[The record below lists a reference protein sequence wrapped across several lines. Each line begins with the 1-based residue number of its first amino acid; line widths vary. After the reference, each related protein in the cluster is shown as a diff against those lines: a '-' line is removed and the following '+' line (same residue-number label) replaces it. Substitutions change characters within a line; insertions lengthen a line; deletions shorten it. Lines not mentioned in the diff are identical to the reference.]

1 MKKITVLLIILSALL
16 LCSCADLS
24 PLRSTETAPKV
35 VASGKNYRVELEG
48 KRYKLTYLDNGG
60 AEKSAQYFDDQPDV
74 SETEQG
80 YLKVDFDT
88 AVIIYD
94 PATGRVSDDLVGLIA
109 FDESYAVT
117 FIYNSVTVEDLWI
130 VADHYKQTYTLSKV
144 PDTGAEG
151 GIRVTFAPDH
161 KSVTVAYT
169 AQGETEVTE
178 DVIEL

>member
-1 MKKITVLLIILSALL
+1 MKKISIFLIILSALL

-35 VASGKNYRVELEG
+35 VASGKNYKVELEG
-48 KRYKLTYLDNGG
+48 KRYKLTYLNNEGSG
-60 AEKSAQYFDDQPDV
+60 TSAQYFDTQPDV

-94 PATGRVSDDLVGLIA
+94 PATGKISDDLVELIA
-109 FDESYAVT
+109 FDDRYAVT
-117 FIYNSVTVEDLWI
+117 LSYNSVTVEELWI
-130 VADHYKQTYTLSKV
+130 TADRYKESFTLSKV
-144 PDTGAEG
+144 PDTAA

-161 KSVTVAYT
+161 KSVTVSYV
-169 AQGETEVTE
+169 AQNETETTE